1 LIFALENL
9 KFEDI
14 VIKEKTAMNDN
25 LPELRD
31 IHLPEGVS
39 AWPPAYGWWV
49 LVAIVLS
56 VLSAIWMFSY
66 LRKKSK
72 KLYALHLLKGIYCNN
87 TLDAAVQMSLILR
100 RICVFKYP
108 SAAILF
114 GQEWIEFLNSKS
126 KNKLDKR
133 TAELLINAPYIAE
146 KDAPFS
152 SADVIR
158 LRQFCQ
164 QWIGENL

>member
-1 LIFALENL
+1 
-9 KFEDI
+9 
-14 VIKEKTAMNDN
+14 MNDN

-31 IHLPEGVS
+31 IHLPDGVS

-49 LVAIVLS
+49 ILAGILGI
-56 VLSAIWMFSY
+56 LLAAWLFSF

-72 KLYALHLLKGIYCNN
+72 KLYALHLLRNIHCNN
-87 TLDAAVQMSLILR
+87 TLDSAVQMSIILR

-108 SAAILF
+108 AAATLF
-114 GQEWIEFLNSKS
+114 GREWIEFLNSKCKS
-126 KNKLDKR
+126 KLSGK
-133 TAELLINAPYIAE
+133 TAELLMNAPYIAE
-146 KDAPFS
+146 KGAPFS

-164 QWIGENL
+164 AWIGENL